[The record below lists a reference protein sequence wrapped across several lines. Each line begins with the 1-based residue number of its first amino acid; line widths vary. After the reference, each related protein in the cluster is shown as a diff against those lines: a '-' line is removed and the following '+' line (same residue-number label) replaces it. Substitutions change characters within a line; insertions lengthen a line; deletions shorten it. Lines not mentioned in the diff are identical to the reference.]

1 MKKYCLVVN
10 NVVIEM
16 IPEFDV
22 IFPDIP
28 IEERYSREFLDDCI
42 EVNEGVEVEVGDV
55 YSDGSFTKQPP
66 VEISPIEP
74 EPTPGQPKDPE
85 LRIEELEQQL
95 LEVQQY
101 IINKEAEELLKQ
113 GGI

>member
-10 NVVIEM
+10 NVVTEI
-16 IPEFDV
+16 IPRFDA
-22 IFPDIP
+22 IFPSIP
-28 IEERYSREFLDDCI
+28 IEERYAKEFLDNCI
-42 EVNEGVEVEVGDV
+42 AVDENTEVEVGDV

-66 VEISPIEP
+66 VEIPPEP
-74 EPTPGQPKDPE
+74 EPTPGQPKDPD
-85 LRIEELEQQL
+85 LKIQELEQQL